1 MSNIIHLNGQ
11 QPPAFTDNDRLEH
24 LYAAIAF
31 LISHGKINP
40 LAVSLR
46 VAQLD
51 GSEVDISLNE
61 VMNQAR
67 GVIDKNYQQGA
78 QLQRLLRYD
87 IADKHCGV
95 LTGMAAVDDGPYVLL
110 KDVQRLLQ
118 GA

>member
-1 MSNIIHLNGQ
+1 MNNVVPLK
-11 QPPAFTDNDRLEH
+11 PEPTFTDNDRLEH

-40 LAVSLR
+40 LALSLR

-67 GVIDKNYQQGA
+67 RVIDRHGAQGE
-78 QLQRLLRYD
+78 QLQRLRRYGLNQVHQ
-87 IADKHCGV
+87 ISEQE
-95 LTGMAAVDDGPYVLL
+95 DDGQYVLRE
-110 KDVQRLLQ
+110 DVQRLLR

>member
-67 GVIDKNYQQGA
+67 GVIDKNYQQGV
-78 QLQRLLRYD
+78 QLAKLRRYEPMTEWGT
-87 IADKHCGV
+87 AA
-95 LTGMAAVDDGPYVLL
+95 MAAVDDGQYVLL
-110 KDVQRLLQ
+110 EDVQRLLQ

>member
-40 LAVSLR
+40 LALSLR

-61 VMNQAR
+61 VMNQSR
-67 GVIDKNYQQGA
+67 KVIDKNYQQVEQFA
-78 QLQRLLRYD
+78 RLQRYGETVDGVERDDTEGELLRYE
-87 IADKHCGV
+87 
-95 LTGMAAVDDGPYVLL
+95 
-110 KDVQRLLQ
+110 DVQRLLQ
-118 GA
+118 GS

>member
-1 MSNIIHLNGQ
+1 MSNIIHLKGQ

-40 LAVSLR
+40 LALSLR

-67 GVIDKNYQQGA
+67 AVIDRHGAQGE
-78 QLQRLLRYD
+78 QLQRLRRCEPLSEW
-87 IADKHCGV
+87 GTV
-95 LTGMAAVDDGPYVLL
+95 TMTTAVDGQYVLL
-110 KDVQRLLQ
+110 EDVQRLLQ

>member
-67 GVIDKNYQQGA
+67 AVIDRQVEDGG
-78 QLQRLLRYD
+78 R
-87 IADKHCGV
+87 V
-95 LTGMAAVDDGPYVLL
+95 LS
-110 KDVQRLLQ
+110 
-118 GA
+118 